1 LKPSEKLSDII
12 QKLIEKQDLRLLKA
26 EDILVKTYS
35 SDRPLDNDRTFSD
48 FGLGTSKKKWEL
60 KLIPGDP
67 KNNKEII
74 DSSIKFIEVLTD
86 MKNKEIDLEQ
96 KMQENYDNQVAKFQK
111 EKTKLQ
117 KERSKLIKNQQQLEL
132 KNSEQEI
139 EINETTN
146 INEKQEQYYKKKNR
160 N

>member
-1 LKPSEKLSDII
+1 
-12 QKLIEKQDLRLLKA
+12 
-26 EDILVKTYS
+26 
-35 SDRPLDNDRTFSD
+35 
-48 FGLGTSKKKWEL
+48 
-60 KLIPGDP
+60 
-67 KNNKEII
+67 
-74 DSSIKFIEVLTD
+74 